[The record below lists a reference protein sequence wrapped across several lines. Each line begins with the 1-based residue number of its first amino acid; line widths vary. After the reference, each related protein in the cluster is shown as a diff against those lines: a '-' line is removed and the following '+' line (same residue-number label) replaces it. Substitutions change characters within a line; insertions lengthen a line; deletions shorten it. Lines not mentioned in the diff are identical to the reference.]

1 MRKLNKSLRWD
12 GDKIKAASFT
22 CANCGR
28 DINSDYGMAL
38 RTVTFDDQNKTGWY
52 ADRYEYTE
60 NKIGIGVYVC
70 TNCGFPTFIG
80 VDNKMKPIQIPR
92 SAYGSDIS
100 GVSESVGEIYSEAR
114 HSYGVG
120 AYTGVVELC
129 RSLLNHVA
137 VDLGAPKGKR
147 FIEYVNFL
155 DENHYISVKSRDWVD
170 RIRKLGNQANHDLT
184 VFSESEAKLC
194 LKFVEMILKT
204 NYEYPSLLEDD

>member
-1 MRKLNKSLRWD
+1 MRKLNRNLRWD
-12 GDKIKAASFT
+12 GAKIAAASFT

-38 RTVTFDDQNKTGWY
+38 RISEYNDGTGWY
-52 ADRYEYTE
+52 ASRDEYTE
-60 NKIGIGVYVC
+60 NKVGIGVYIC

-80 VDNKMKPIQIPR
+80 VDDKMDPIQIPQ

-137 VDLGAPKGKR
+137 VDLGAPSGKS
-147 FIEYVNFL
+147 FLTYVNYL
-155 DENHYISVKSRDWVD
+155 DENHFISVKSRDWVD
-170 RIRKLGNQANHDLT
+170 RIRKLGNEANHDLT
-184 VFSESEAKLC
+184 IFTQNEAKLC
-194 LKFVEMILKT
+194 LKFVEMILKS
-204 NYEYPSLLEDD
+204 NYEYPSLLADD